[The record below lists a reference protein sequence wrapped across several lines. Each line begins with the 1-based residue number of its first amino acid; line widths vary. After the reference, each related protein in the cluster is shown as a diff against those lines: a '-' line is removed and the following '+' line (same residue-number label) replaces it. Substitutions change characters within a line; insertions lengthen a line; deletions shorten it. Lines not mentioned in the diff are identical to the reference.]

1 MKEKFNNL
9 VWNLKISRRYQWK
22 EKQEYGFDKFQIKIN
37 IWILVMFVQGFYLKW
52 MNRQMNE
59 FFLSENDV
67 DIHDKAIFWYIIK
80 IIYQIFFDI
89 IVNNEANSIW
99 NYS

>member
-1 MKEKFNNL
+1 
-9 VWNLKISRRYQWK
+9 
-22 EKQEYGFDKFQIKIN
+22 
-37 IWILVMFVQGFYLKW
+37 
-52 MNRQMNE
+52 MNE